1 MPRPTSHFRPSSL
14 SSVIARPRL
23 GGWRSL
29 WSLLAARVPAIPLLP
44 VCGSALGCSALGR
57 SALGAW
63 TIGGLIG
70 IGLPKVVCA
79 AADATIASAAAAG
92 AAPADQTRAE
102 GAAADGAAA
111 AEVSAAED
119 RAAADERSLQLYPPH
134 IRLDGAADY
143 QTLVAIWI
151 DDAGLSQHVDT
162 DARWEVSDP
171 GVATFD
177 AGRVR
182 PVGNGQAR
190 VTVHYR
196 GYVAEASVEV
206 HAAGESLPAS
216 FKNDIIPILTR
227 GGCNSGGCH
236 GAARGKDGFALSL
249 FGFDPAGDHFR
260 ITRQQTSRRLN
271 LALPDESLLLTKATG
286 RVPHTGGK
294 KIEIGSRHHQLLL
307 EWLNREAPNDA
318 EPPPRCVAVKL
329 YPEQLVLASGSHVPL
344 VAVAEYDDGTTRD
357 LTEWATF
364 STNNE
369 TTAAIDPTGAL
380 SAAQRGEAFV
390 MARFDTHTTGSQVIV
405 LPVDQP
411 FEPAVATDHY
421 IDRLVVDKLNR
432 LRIEPSPICS
442 DEDFIRRVS
451 LDIVGRLPSE
461 DQWHTFMLDDNP
473 HKRAELIDQLLQEKE
488 FSEIWAMKW
497 AQLLMVK
504 STPQV
509 SYKAAFLYNN
519 WLVNQFASEVPIDQI
534 VRQLLTAQGGVFDQ
548 PATNFFQVETDTL
561 KLSENVAQVFTG
573 IRIQCAQCHNHPF
586 DRWTMDDY
594 YGLAAFFAQIGRK
607 TGEDYREQIVFNRGG
622 GEVKHPVHQADV
634 PPKFLDH
641 HEPITQRGV
650 DRRQLLADWLTD
662 PDNPFFARSLANRVW
677 AHFLGAGIVD
687 PVDDFRI
694 SNPPS
699 NPQLLDALAERLQ
712 TYQYDIRQLVRDICN
727 SDTYQRS
734 CEPTDSNRLDEKNF
748 ARGAVR
754 RIPAET
760 LSDCISQVTGAPEKF
775 RGLPLGARAT
785 QIADGSTSTYFLTT
799 FGRSPRTT
807 VCDCEASTDPT
818 LSQAL
823 HLLNGSTTHQRVRQG
838 GLIKALKEEG
848 LSTDAII
855 ERLYIR
861 TLSRRPTESELTAL
875 RQVVEQAPNP
885 NVGLE
890 DVFWALLNG
899 REFLFN
905 H

>member
-1 MPRPTSHFRPSSL
+1 MQIRTMCRSTFRLSPSAFRTVIPTR
-14 SSVIARPRL
+14 
-23 GGWRSL
+23 
-29 WSLLAARVPAIPLLP
+29 LLAGRLPLWTLVVGLVPWLPTVPLGVLAIGLFATGGLP
-44 VCGSALGCSALGR
+44 VA
-57 SALGAW
+57 
-63 TIGGLIG
+63 
-70 IGLPKVVCA
+70 VH
-79 AADATIASAAAAG
+79 
-92 AAPADQTRAE
+92 AAPADETP
-102 GAAADGAAA
+102 ADGAPTDGASTDGMPADGMPADETQAA
-111 AEVSAAED
+111 ASD
-119 RAAADERSLQLYPPH
+119 LRLQLYPPH
-134 IRLDGAADY
+134 IRLDGARDY
-143 QTLVAIWI
+143 QSVVAIWI
-151 DDAGLSQHVDT
+151 DDAGLSHHVGS
-162 DARWEVSDP
+162 DADWAVADP
-171 GVATFD
+171 GVATLD
-177 AGRVR
+177 AGRVL
-182 PVGNGQAR
+182 PVGDGR
-190 VTVHYR
+190 TRLTVRYR
-196 GYVAEASVEV
+196 ELSAEALVEV
-206 HAAGESLPAS
+206 HSAKQSLPAS

-249 FGFDPAGDHFR
+249 FGFDPDGDHFR
-260 ITRQQTSRRLN
+260 ITRQEATRRLN

-307 EWLNREAPNDA
+307 EWLARQAPSDA
-318 EPPPRCVAVKL
+318 EPPPRCVAVRL
-329 YPEQLVLASGSHVPL
+329 YPQQLVLASGSRVPL
-344 VAVAEYDDGTTRD
+344 VAVAEYEDGTTRD

-369 TTAAIDPTGAL
+369 TTAPIDLAGTV

-411 FEPAVATDHY
+411 FEASVASDHY

-442 DEDFIRRVS
+442 DEDFIRRVT
-451 LDIVGRLPSE
+451 LDIVGRLPTE
-461 DQWHTFMLDDNP
+461 EQWHTFMLDDNP
-473 HKRAELIDQLLQEKE
+473 NKRSELIDQLLQEKE

-534 VRQLLTAQGGVFDQ
+534 VRELLTAQGGVFDQ
-548 PATNFFQVETDTL
+548 PPTNFFQVETDTL

-594 YGLAAFFAQIGRK
+594 YGFAAFFAQIGRK

-634 PPKFLDH
+634 PPKFLDQ
-641 HEPITQRGV
+641 HEPITRRGV

-662 PDNPFFARSLANRVW
+662 PSNPFFARSLANRVW
-677 AHFLGAGIVD
+677 AHFLGVGIVD

-699 NPQLLDALAERLQ
+699 NPQLLDTLADRLQ
-712 TYQYDIRQLVRDICN
+712 DYQYDIRQLVRDICN
-727 SDTYQRS
+727 SETYQRS

-760 LSDCISQVTGAPEKF
+760 LSDCISQVTGASEKF

-785 QIADGSTSTYFLTT
+785 QIADGSTSSYFLTT
-799 FGRSPRTT
+799 FGRSPRTS

-838 GLIKALKEEG
+838 GLIKALREEG

-861 TLSRRPTESELTAL
+861 TLSRRPLEGELTAL
-875 RQVVEQAPNP
+875 RRVVEQAPNP

-890 DVFWALLNG
+890 DVFWAILNG